1 MGASLFTLAQNGLI
15 SGLNAT
21 SPIESMK
28 FGSLMSATD
37 PVATLAV
44 LGSLNVEPQLY
55 CLVFGIKLSSPPLPP
70 LPPLPQTLNP
80 NFHALTQ
87 VSYADSLK
95 ISLALKKALVDEGLL
110 DVTQA
115 DMEKW
120 LFFIMRSK
128 VRLIASPRSVL

>member
-1 MGASLFTLAQNGLI
+1 MVDAGTGVAPGSLLYLFTLSRQPCALSHKG
-15 SGLNAT
+15 AT
-21 SPIESMK
+21 
-28 FGSLMSATD
+28 A
-37 PVATLAV
+37 
-44 LGSLNVEPQLY
+44 
-55 CLVFGIKLSSPPLPP
+55 SPPPP

-80 NFHALTQ
+80 KFHALTQ

-128 VRLIASPRSVL
+128 VRLIASPRSIL